1 MPSTHVNANKE
12 NVVVVVVVVVVIW
25 LKRRVPILSVAI
37 MSGAWAPTVSFS
49 PPPHPSPPPWPV
61 GVGSL
66 RDSAPSDCEGD
77 WGTQRLLSVCS
88 KEEIALFLRRQKSK
102 YFWNPFHSSGFLLLT
117 YVNGFTKVL
126 CFSQFINN
134 GILQRSLI
142 ADKGLHWSTKKS
154 QKKDQA
160 FPRSSKWS
168 TALELSTG
176 PIRVKLTVSGEG

>member
-1 MPSTHVNANKE
+1 MPIKKMLLLLLLLYDSSAEYPSSPWPSCQGHGH
-12 NVVVVVVVVVVIW
+12 
-25 LKRRVPILSVAI
+25 PQS
-37 MSGAWAPTVSFS
+37 PS
-49 PPPHPSPPPWPV
+49 PPPPPPWPV

-160 FPRSSKWS
+160 FPRSSK
-168 TALELSTG
+168 
-176 PIRVKLTVSGEG
+176 